1 MTWDDIWNTIVEF
14 FRTSGLQIVYAIL
27 VLIIGLILIKI
38 INKIVQKALGKTK
51 MERITQ
57 GFIRSIV
64 KVLLYAVLI
73 FAVLQMFGIPITGLV
88 TVLATA
94 GAAIALSLKDSL
106 SNVASGMILISNKI
120 IKQGDYVKID
130 GEEGTVSNVR
140 IMFTQII
147 TTDNKTV
154 TFPNS
159 LITTNDIVN
168 YSTQGSRCLEMEFD
182 VAYETDIDLAK
193 KVILD
198 VCHSNGKIK
207 LDPAPAVN
215 LKYFKDSNITLFL
228 QCWTSAPYWEIYYYI
243 MEHVYNE
250 FKRNNISIAYDQ
262 VEVRM
267 RNDTVKMPYDPA
279 PLPTRVEPEPEQK
292 EEQFN
297 IFDISTYD
305 TLAHHKGKK
314 SKKKDKRKGK
324 QPDNAEVEAGAA
336 AQNGDVSTT
345 AEASTTI
352 EVKATTAETPVE
364 NGENAGNG
372 TDTKK

>member
-38 INKIVQKALGKTK
+38 INKIVQKALARTK

-120 IKQGDYVKID
+120 IKQGDYIKVD
-130 GEEGTVSNVR
+130 GEEGTVSSVK

-147 TTDNKTV
+147 TSDNKTV

-159 LITTNDIVN
+159 MITSGDVVN
-168 YSTQGSRCLEMEFD
+168 YSTQGSRCLEMEFN
-182 VAYETDIDLAK
+182 VAYETDIDKAK
-193 KVILD
+193 QIMLD
-198 VCHSNGKIK
+198 VCHSNGQIS
-207 LDPAPAVN
+207 LEPAPAVR
-215 LKYFKDSNITLFL
+215 LKYFRDSNITLYL
-228 QCWTSAPYWEIYYYI
+228 TCWTKASYWDIYYYI
-243 MEHVYNE
+243 MENVYNE
-250 FKRNNISIAYDQ
+250 FKKNGIGSAYEQ

-267 RNDTVKMPYDPA
+267 RNDVVKMPFNPA
-279 PLPTRVEPEPEQK
+279 PLPERVEPEPEP
-292 EEQFN
+292 EEHEFN
-297 IFDISTYD
+297 IFDVSTYD
-305 TLAHHKGKK
+305 ALTHHGKKGKKEKK
-314 SKKKDKRKGK
+314 SKKSKKEAK
-324 QPDNAEVEAGAA
+324 QEQTNEQTAEDTTTVKIESATTDET
-336 AQNGDVSTT
+336 AQNTND
-345 AEASTTI
+345 ED
-352 EVKATTAETPVE
+352 KQ
-364 NGENAGNG
+364 
-372 TDTKK
+372 